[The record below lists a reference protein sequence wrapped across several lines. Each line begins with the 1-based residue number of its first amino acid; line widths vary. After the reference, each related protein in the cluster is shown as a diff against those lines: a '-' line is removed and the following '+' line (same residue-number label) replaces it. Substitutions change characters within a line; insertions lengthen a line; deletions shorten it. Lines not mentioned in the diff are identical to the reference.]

1 MQDTIVLYPSPGL
14 GHVLSMVELGK
25 LILRH
30 SNNRYSITI
39 LLTTGFWD
47 TPSIISYIDSVS
59 KAFPSISFLRFPSIS
74 VDLSQN
80 CSAAAIAFQ
89 FIRLH
94 APNAHRSL
102 QEISKTRN
110 VSAFVIDL
118 FCTSSLTV
126 GKELKIPT
134 FYFFTSGAS
143 TLAAFLQIPQFDQQT
158 NGRSFKDLPD
168 TVFHF
173 QGVPPLRA
181 VHMPEPLLDRQDP
194 AYHECMYFI
203 SSLQHSDGIIVN
215 TFEDLEPIS
224 IKAIADGLCL
234 PHAPTPP
241 TFYIGPLIAPGKGDA
256 ETDYCLSW
264 LEKQPSRSVVFLC
277 FGSRGMFY
285 VPQLKEIA
293 QGLEKSG
300 QRFLWVVKDP
310 PNNDKTK
317 QAEDCPDVDL
327 DNLLTEGFMER
338 TKDRGLVVKSFAPQV
353 AVLNKDSVGGFVT
366 HCGWNSVLEAV
377 VAGVPMIA
385 WPLYAEQH
393 LNRNILVEDMKMAI
407 PVEQRDEDGF
417 VSGAELEK
425 RVRELMESENGTVLR
440 ERSRKMKE
448 KALAALGPSGSS
460 TKALTQFVELWKHGG
475 GLA

>member
-1 MQDTIVLYPSPGL
+1 MQETIVLYPSPGL

-25 LILRH
+25 LILSR
-30 SNNRYSITI
+30 SNNRYSISI

-47 TPSIISYIDSVS
+47 TPSIFSHIDSVS

-80 CSAAAIAFQ
+80 CSAVAIWFQ
-89 FIRLH
+89 FIRLQ

-102 QEISKTRN
+102 QEISKTRK

-118 FCTSSLTV
+118 FCTSTLSV
-126 GKELKIPT
+126 GKDLKIPT

-143 TLAAFLQIPQFDQQT
+143 TLAAFLQIPQFDNQT
-158 NGRSFKDLPD
+158 SGKSFKDLPD
-168 TVFHF
+168 TIFHF

-194 AYHECMYFI
+194 AYHELMYFI
-203 SSLQHSDGIIVN
+203 SSLQQSDGIIVN

-224 IKAIADGLCL
+224 VKAIADGLCL
-234 PHAPTPP
+234 PDAPTPP
-241 TFYIGPLIAPGKGDA
+241 TFYVGPLIVAGKGEA
-256 ETDYCLSW
+256 ESNYCLSW
-264 LEKQPSRSVVFLC
+264 LEKQPSGSVVFLC
-277 FGSRGMFY
+277 FGSRGTFY
-285 VPQLKEIA
+285 PSQVKEIA
-293 QGLEKSG
+293 KGLEMSG
-300 QRFLWVVKDP
+300 QRFLWVVNDP
-310 PNNDKTK
+310 PNNEKKTK
-317 QAEDCPDVDL
+317 QAEDCPNVDL
-327 DNLLTEGFMER
+327 DYLLPEGFIER
-338 TKDRGLVVKSFAPQV
+338 TKDRGLVVKSFVPQV

-407 PVEQRDEDGF
+407 PVEQRDGDGF
-417 VSGAELEK
+417 VIGTELEK
-425 RVRELMESENGTVLR
+425 RVRELMEMENGKVLR
-440 ERSRKMKE
+440 ERSMKMKQ
-448 KALAALGPSGSS
+448 KALASLGPTGCSI
-460 TKALTQFVELWKHGG
+460 KALTKLVELWNQG
-475 GLA
+475 